1 MPWSP
6 RCGTDNS
13 GQDMDRIGVIGL
25 GRMGAAMAARF
36 AGQGAPVTGWT
47 RSSRAVDGVPMAP
60 DLAGLVASS
69 DVLILSLY
77 DDAAVTETLDRLLS
91 LDIAGKLIAET
102 STVVPANLTSRADRF
117 AATGAMV
124 VDAPVSGGPEMV
136 AAGSCGFFIGGAADA
151 AARAQAALSALTD
164 RIFHVGPLGTGLVMK
179 VVNNALMQ
187 SYTAG
192 LVEQLQVAAR
202 AGLPLETALTILCG
216 GPAGLPMVRDRLPR
230 ILGADHSVGFP
241 ISGVAKDNAVFRRIA
256 AEAGVVTPT
265 LDAFAALLDEA
276 KAAGLA
282 DADIAALMRRG
293 YRDA

>member
-1 MPWSP
+1 
-6 RCGTDNS
+6 
-13 GQDMDRIGVIGL
+13 MDRIGVIGL
-25 GRMGAAMAARF
+25 GRMGAAMAERL
-36 AGQGAPVTGWT
+36 AGQGVPVTGWT
-47 RSSRAVDGVPMAP
+47 RSGRAVDGVSSAP
-60 DLAGLVASS
+60 DLAALVATS

-77 DDAAVTETLDRLLS
+77 DDAAVVETLDGLLS
-91 LDIAGKLIAET
+91 LDIAGKLIADT
-102 STVVPANLTSRADRF
+102 STVVPAILKSRAESF
-117 AATGAMV
+117 AAKDAMI

-136 AAGSCGFFIGGAADA
+136 AAGNCGFFIGGAADA
-151 AARAQAALSALTD
+151 AGRAQAALSALTD

-230 ILGADHSVGFP
+230 ILGADDSVGFP
-241 ISGVAKDNAVFRRIA
+241 ISGVAKDNGVFRRVA
-256 AEAGVVTPT
+256 AEAGVATPT
-265 LDAFAALLDEA
+265 LDAFASLLDDA

-293 YRDA
+293 YRDG